1 MNVKIIVMSHG
12 KMAAE
17 TVESAKMIVGELI
30 DIAVVSMEA
39 EDGLTGTQ
47 AKLDVILK
55 MYGDV
60 PTLIIADLKGGT
72 PCNVATMALG
82 EYTQLRVLSGLNLAM
97 LIEASVSPIDD
108 IDELVNY
115 LQMIGQQAITTIGLP
130 SVTVDLDDIEE

>member
-12 KMAAE
+12 QMAAE
-17 TVESAKMIVGELI
+17 TVASAKMIVGELA

-47 AKLDVILK
+47 VKLAKILK
-55 MYGDV
+55 EYGDV

-72 PCNVATMALG
+72 PCNVAMMALG

-97 LIEASVSPIDD
+97 LIEASVSAIED
-108 IDELVNY
+108 IDELTEY
-115 LQMIGQQAITTIGLP
+115 LQMIGQQAVTMIELP
-130 SVTVDLDDIEE
+130 DFDDELDEFEE

>member
-115 LQMIGQQAITTIGLP
+115 LQMIGQQAITTIELP

>member
-12 KMAAE
+12 QMAAE
-17 TVESAKMIVGELI
+17 TVASAKMIVGELA

-47 AKLDVILK
+47 VKLDKILK
-55 MYGDV
+55 KYGDV

-72 PCNVATMALG
+72 PCNVAMMALG

-97 LIEASVSPIDD
+97 LIEASVSAIED
-108 IDELVNY
+108 IDELTEY
-115 LQMIGQQAITTIGLP
+115 LQMIGQQAVTMIELP
-130 SVTVDLDDIEE
+130 DLDDELDEFEE